1 MCSSNTICVRLNW
14 SGGCNAQTPHDPPDR
29 HKLYPL
35 VHSKPGSTAIP
46 QCERQRA
53 DDLPPAQQGRSG
65 AVSVIAMAERGSL
78 FDPGPCMYMEK
89 LAVGPAVNPHMVS
102 LLYPI
107 ERNIKAVASALG
119 KPVRCLAP
127 PACDALL

>member
-1 MCSSNTICVRLNW
+1 M
-14 SGGCNAQTPHDPPDR
+14 G
-29 HKLYPL
+29 
-35 VHSKPGSTAIP
+35 
-46 QCERQRA
+46 
-53 DDLPPAQQGRSG
+53 QGRSG

-107 ERNIKAVASALG
+107 ERNIKAVASALS
-119 KPVRCLAP
+119 KPVRSAAEP
-127 PACDALL
+127 